1 LVELWQTNQKFFVL
15 INCQG
20 LGYEIQIL
28 ESFFLKLKTNQISN
42 KKITLWLKHIKKE
55 DSDLLFGFTSKEQK
69 NFFIEILSI
78 RGVGS
83 QIGMGIL
90 NKFSISEVIN
100 AIKTQNKK
108 LICSVPGIGQKMSD
122 RLILEL
128 KNKFKSELQFEEE
141 KAKDEFEIKDPEIN
155 KMMQDLKLTL
165 QSLNYKNKEIN
176 TIMPIIK
183 ESTLL
188 AKKEKNLSF
197 ENLLKIAKNNLDK
210 DSSNIGRWRSIINKL
225 KINFMSLDTAEK
237 QKLIET
243 HQVHSTD
250 TGSVEVQ
257 VAMLSKRISK
267 LSDHLQGNIHD
278 FASRQGLLKM
288 IGKRKRL
295 LSYIKDKNVQRY
307 QELVK
312 KIGIRGWS
320 QLMKKKQSKKKTQN

>member
-1 LVELWQTNQKFFVL
+1 MISWINGELVELWQTNQKFFVL

-90 NKFSISEVIN
+90 NKFSINEVIN

-128 KNKFKSELQFEEE
+128 KNKFKSEIQSEEE
-141 KAKDEFEIKDPEIN
+141 KAKGEFAIKDPEIN
-155 KMMQDLKLTL
+155 KMIEDLQLTL

-176 TIMPIIK
+176 TILPIIIN
-183 ESTLL
+183 EIDFP
-188 AKKEKNLSF
+188 AKKENNLSF
-197 ENLLKIAKNNLDK
+197 ENLLKLAMNYLDK
-210 DSSNIGRWRSIINKL
+210 ESSNI
-225 KINFMSLDTAEK
+225 
-237 QKLIET
+237 
-243 HQVHSTD
+243 
-250 TGSVEVQ
+250 
-257 VAMLSKRISK
+257 
-267 LSDHLQGNIHD
+267 
-278 FASRQGLLKM
+278 AS
-288 IGKRKRL
+288 
-295 LSYIKDKNVQRY
+295 
-307 QELVK
+307 
-312 KIGIRGWS
+312 
-320 QLMKKKQSKKKTQN
+320 

>member
-1 LVELWQTNQKFFVL
+1 LISWINGDLVELWQINQKFFVL

-90 NKFSISEVIN
+90 NKFSIDEVLN

-108 LICSVPGIGQKMSD
+108 LICSVPCIGQKMSD

-128 KNKFKSELQFEEE
+128 KNKFKSEIQFEEE

-155 KMMQDLKLTL
+155 KMIEDLQLTL
-165 QSLNYKNKEIN
+165 QSLNYKNKEIK
-176 TIMPIIK
+176 TILPIIFN
-183 ESTLL
+183 EVDFLE
-188 AKKEKNLSF
+188 KKENNLSF
-197 ENLLKIAKNNLDK
+197 ENLLKLAMNYLDK
-210 DSSNIGRWRSIINKL
+210 ESSNI
-225 KINFMSLDTAEK
+225 
-237 QKLIET
+237 
-243 HQVHSTD
+243 
-250 TGSVEVQ
+250 
-257 VAMLSKRISK
+257 
-267 LSDHLQGNIHD
+267 
-278 FASRQGLLKM
+278 AS
-288 IGKRKRL
+288 
-295 LSYIKDKNVQRY
+295 
-307 QELVK
+307 
-312 KIGIRGWS
+312 
-320 QLMKKKQSKKKTQN
+320 

>member
-1 LVELWQTNQKFFVL
+1 MISWINGELVELWQTNQKFFVL

-42 KKITLWLKHIKKE
+42 KNITLWIKHIKKE

-128 KNKFKSELQFEEE
+128 KSKFKSEIQFEEE
-141 KAKDEFEIKDPEIN
+141 KCKDEFEIKDPETN
-155 KMMQDLKLTL
+155 KMIEDLQLTL
-165 QSLNYKNKEIN
+165 QSLNYKKREIK
-176 TIMPIIK
+176 TVLPIIIK
-183 ESTLL
+183 EVDFL
-188 AKKEKNLSF
+188 AKKENNLSF
-197 ENLLKIAKNNLDK
+197 ENLLKLAMNYLDK
-210 DSSNIGRWRSIINKL
+210 DSSNIVS
-225 KINFMSLDTAEK
+225 
-237 QKLIET
+237 
-243 HQVHSTD
+243 
-250 TGSVEVQ
+250 
-257 VAMLSKRISK
+257 
-267 LSDHLQGNIHD
+267 
-278 FASRQGLLKM
+278 
-288 IGKRKRL
+288 
-295 LSYIKDKNVQRY
+295 
-307 QELVK
+307 
-312 KIGIRGWS
+312 
-320 QLMKKKQSKKKTQN
+320 

>member
-1 LVELWQTNQKFFVL
+1 MISWINGELVESWQTNQKFFVL

-55 DSDLLFGFTSKEQK
+55 DSDLLFGFTSKEQR

-100 AIKTQNKK
+100 AVKTQNEK

-128 KNKFKSELQFEEE
+128 KNKFKSELQFEVQ

-155 KMMQDLKLTL
+155 KMIEDLQLTL
-165 QSLNYKNKEIN
+165 QSLNYKNKEIK
-176 TIMPIIK
+176 TILPIIIN
-183 ESTLL
+183 EVDFL
-188 AKKEKNLSF
+188 AKKENNLSF
-197 ENLLKIAKNNLDK
+197 ENLLKLAMNYLDK
-210 DSSNIGRWRSIINKL
+210 ESSNI
-225 KINFMSLDTAEK
+225 
-237 QKLIET
+237 
-243 HQVHSTD
+243 
-250 TGSVEVQ
+250 
-257 VAMLSKRISK
+257 
-267 LSDHLQGNIHD
+267 
-278 FASRQGLLKM
+278 AS
-288 IGKRKRL
+288 
-295 LSYIKDKNVQRY
+295 
-307 QELVK
+307 
-312 KIGIRGWS
+312 
-320 QLMKKKQSKKKTQN
+320 

>member
-1 LVELWQTNQKFFVL
+1 MISWINGELVDLWQTNQKFFVL

-42 KKITLWLKHIKKE
+42 KNITLWLKHIKKE

-90 NKFSISEVIN
+90 NKFSIGEVIN

-128 KNKFKSELQFEEE
+128 KNKFKSEIQFEEE

-155 KMMQDLKLTL
+155 KMIEDLQLTL
-165 QSLNYKNKEIN
+165 QSLNYKNKEIK
-176 TIMPIIK
+176 TILPIIIN
-183 ESTLL
+183 EVDFL
-188 AKKEKNLSF
+188 AKKENNLSF
-197 ENLLKIAKNNLDK
+197 ENLLKLAMNYLDK
-210 DSSNIGRWRSIINKL
+210 ESSNI
-225 KINFMSLDTAEK
+225 
-237 QKLIET
+237 
-243 HQVHSTD
+243 
-250 TGSVEVQ
+250 
-257 VAMLSKRISK
+257 
-267 LSDHLQGNIHD
+267 
-278 FASRQGLLKM
+278 AS
-288 IGKRKRL
+288 
-295 LSYIKDKNVQRY
+295 
-307 QELVK
+307 
-312 KIGIRGWS
+312 
-320 QLMKKKQSKKKTQN
+320 